1 MLGRVIEW
9 MYPTVCPV
17 CQKVLGKGKIICD
30 TCKDELH
37 IINEPRCAK
46 CGKPLTDSGK
56 TYCNDCKKMKHYYDR
71 ARSVFEYTGEMKLV
85 LYRFK
90 YGNSRGYGKFFA
102 KVAKDVLENKL
113 KEWNVQAIIPVPM
126 YKDKEIK
133 RGYNQ
138 AELLSRRIALIFN
151 LSHYPD
157 MLIRSVDTLPQKQFT
172 PQARL
177 NNLKK
182 AFRFNSRYDNLVQT
196 NSSLSVLLVDDIYT
210 SGATME
216 ACTRILLSAGIPNVF
231 VLSICIGMA
240 RD

>member
-30 TCKDELH
+30 ICKDELY

-71 ARSVFEYTGEMKLV
+71 ARSVFEYTGEMKIV

-90 YGNSRGYGKFFA
+90 YGNSRDYGKFFA

-138 AELLSRRIALIFN
+138 AEVFGRALSKETGIALDDKCI
-151 LSHYPD
+151 
-157 MLIRSVDTLPQKQFT
+157 I
-172 PQARL
+172 
-177 NNLKK
+177 
-182 AFRFNSRYDNLVQT
+182 
-196 NSSLSVLLVDDIYT
+196 SLQIKSQ
-210 SGATME
+210 G
-216 ACTRILLSAGIPNVF
+216 
-231 VLSICIGMA
+231 
-240 RD
+240 

>member
-90 YGNSRGYGKFFA
+90 YGNSRDYGKFFA

-138 AELLSRRIALIFN
+138 AEVFGRALSKETGIALDDKCIIRKKFEYIRDKYKDINIDINDNVIDEIVNKCEFYEFGARRIDKIISKEIEN
-151 LSHYPD
+151 VIID
-157 MLIRSVDTLPQKQFT
+157 GVIRGDKDISIDSIV
-172 PQARL
+172 
-177 NNLKK
+177 KK
-182 AFRFNSRYDNLVQT
+182 N
-196 NSSLSVLLVDDIYT
+196 IT
-210 SGATME
+210 S
-216 ACTRILLSAGIPNVF
+216 
-231 VLSICIGMA
+231 
-240 RD
+240 

>member
-17 CQKVLGKGKIICD
+17 CRKVLGKGKIICD

-71 ARSVFEYTGEMKLV
+71 ARSVFEYTGEMKIV

-90 YGNSRGYGKFFA
+90 YGNSRDYGKFFA

-138 AELLSRRIALIFN
+138 AE
-151 LSHYPD
+151 
-157 MLIRSVDTLPQKQFT
+157 
-172 PQARL
+172 
-177 NNLKK
+177 
-182 AFRFNSRYDNLVQT
+182 
-196 NSSLSVLLVDDIYT
+196 
-210 SGATME
+210 
-216 ACTRILLSAGIPNVF
+216 VF
-231 VLSICIGMA
+231 GRA
-240 RD
+240 K

>member
-71 ARSVFEYTGEMKLV
+71 ARSVFEYTGEMKFV

-90 YGNSRGYGKFFA
+90 YGNSRDYGKFFA

-138 AELLSRRIALIFN
+138 AELLSRRIALI
-151 LSHYPD
+151 
-157 MLIRSVDTLPQKQFT
+157 LIILLFLIDLMILL
-172 PQARL
+172 L
-177 NNLKK
+177 N
-182 AFRFNSRYDNLVQT
+182 
-196 NSSLSVLLVDDIYT
+196 VLLERSLRFPKKSLAMKCGKLICRKPLAWTGKY
-210 SGATME
+210 A
-216 ACTRILLSAGIPNVF
+216 PNIKQYF
-231 VLSICIGMA
+231 
-240 RD
+240 

>member
-90 YGNSRGYGKFFA
+90 YGNSRDYGKIFC
-102 KVAKDVLENKL
+102 KSG
-113 KEWNVQAIIPVPM
+113 
-126 YKDKEIK
+126 K
-133 RGYNQ
+133 R
-138 AELLSRRIALIFN
+138 
-151 LSHYPD
+151 
-157 MLIRSVDTLPQKQFT
+157 
-172 PQARL
+172 
-177 NNLKK
+177 
-182 AFRFNSRYDNLVQT
+182 
-196 NSSLSVLLVDDIYT
+196 
-210 SGATME
+210 
-216 ACTRILLSAGIPNVF
+216 
-231 VLSICIGMA
+231 CIGK
-240 RD
+240 